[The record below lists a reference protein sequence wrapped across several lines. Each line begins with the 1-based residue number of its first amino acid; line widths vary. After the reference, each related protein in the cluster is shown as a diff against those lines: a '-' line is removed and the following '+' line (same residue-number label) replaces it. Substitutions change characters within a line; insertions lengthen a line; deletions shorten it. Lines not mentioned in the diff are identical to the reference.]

1 MRKKRRG
8 VSMLNEQQ
16 EEKIQELASAFKKL
30 ADISNDDYFYKLL
43 LYPDCFKYSLELEE
57 DKEKL
62 LEELSA
68 SWENTAIAPDK
79 FNREQ
84 NYIQELQRKTHYLK
98 VMTDYSSLRI
108 LYEEVLV
115 KVCGARKNLNANIDK
130 VYGILKRVK
139 NDETEK
145 RLSAELTQ
153 LLELFSILDSSII
166 APLVELESELEAFQ
180 VYFYPDNLIDT
191 FPDKFIPVFEAIS
204 KSMREVYNDMELAYV
219 ATKNMPSEDDLKD
232 KIYSKDFKNAYSN
245 SYATIKRVNQE
256 SSTVCSDIQV
266 ICKKIEQL
274 INGKSNIFAFSR
286 LTLNAGYDK
295 VMLSYQTHANEL
307 EPLYKSTKKEFQ
319 RLEAER
325 EEKKNSK
332 FDIGIETLSALAY
345 QLETVLKMAEICP
358 RYYME
363 CLSDLGDKQLEVAI
377 I

>member
-1 MRKKRRG
+1 
-8 VSMLNEQQ
+8 MLTEQQ

-30 ADISNDDYFYKLL
+30 ADISNDDYFYKLTL
-43 LYPDCFKYSLELEE
+43 FPDCFKHSLEFEE

-98 VMTDYSSLRI
+98 VMTDYTNLLL

-115 KVCGARKNLNANIDK
+115 KVVSARKNFNDNIDK
-130 VYGILKRVK
+130 VYRILKKVK
-139 NDETEK
+139 KDETK
-145 RLSAELTQ
+145 SRLSIELTQ
-153 LLELFSILDSSII
+153 LLELFNILDSSII
-166 APLVELESELEAFQ
+166 APLVELESDLEALR
-180 VYFYPDNLIDT
+180 VYFYRNTRT
-191 FPDKFIPVFEAIS
+191 FPDKYIPAFEAIS
-204 KSMREVYNDMELAYV
+204 KSMREVYNDMELACV
-219 ATKNMPSEDDLKD
+219 ATKNMPSEDELKE

-256 SSTVCSDIQV
+256 SLTVCSDIQV

-274 INGKSNIFAFSR
+274 INGQSSIYAFTR
-286 LTLNAGYDK
+286 LTLRAEYDR
-295 VMLSYQTHANEL
+295 VMFSYRNHANEL
-307 EPLYKSTKKEFQ
+307 EALYKSTKKELQ
-319 RLEAER
+319 RLEVER

-332 FDIGIETLSALAY
+332 FDIGIEKLSALAY

-358 RYYME
+358 RSYMK
-363 CLSDLGDKQLEVAI
+363 CLSDLGDKQIEVI
-377 I
+377 TN